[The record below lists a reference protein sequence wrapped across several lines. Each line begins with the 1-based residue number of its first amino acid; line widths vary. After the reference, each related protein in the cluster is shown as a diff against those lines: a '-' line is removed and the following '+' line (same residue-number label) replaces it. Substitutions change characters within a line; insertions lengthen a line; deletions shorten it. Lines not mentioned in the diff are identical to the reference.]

1 MGVPIEVIFACEQTK
16 NPPQWSLMSLEQ
28 FLWDLRKRQRSVVA
42 IVRRFLVLLLEVVAG
57 KETAT
62 TMFFD
67 TLSR

>member
-1 MGVPIEVIFACEQTK
+1 MGVPIEVSFACDRTK
-16 NPPQWSLMSLEQ
+16 IPAQWTLISLEQ
-28 FLWDLRKRQRSVVA
+28 FLWDLRKHRRCVVA

-57 KETAT
+57 KEMAT